1 MADIVRIV
9 LDYAHIVAV
18 MIWMGG
24 GIYFLRI
31 VQPTLATL
39 PPNQAGPITGA
50 ILKKFTPIAWGLI
63 IVVGASGLARAFT
76 AGVLNTPILMNTTY
90 GNLML
95 LKIALFAVMVTVG
108 IIMTKTSASMPTLPP
123 QEIPKT
129 QARLK
134 RLAETNVGLGLIT
147 ILVGV
152 ALA

>member
-1 MADIVRIV
+1 
-9 LDYAHIVAV
+9 
-18 MIWMGG
+18 
-24 GIYFLRI
+24 
-31 VQPTLATL
+31 
-39 PPNQAGPITGA
+39 
-50 ILKKFTPIAWGLI
+50 
-63 IVVGASGLARAFT
+63 
-76 AGVLNTPILMNTTY
+76 MNTTY

-134 RLAETNVGLGLIT
+134 MLAETNVGLGLLT